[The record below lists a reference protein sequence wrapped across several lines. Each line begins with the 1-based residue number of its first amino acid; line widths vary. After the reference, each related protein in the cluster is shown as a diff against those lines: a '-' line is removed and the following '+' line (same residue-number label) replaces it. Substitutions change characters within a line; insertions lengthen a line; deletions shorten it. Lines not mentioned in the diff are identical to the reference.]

1 VKGRATICV
10 AACCPFQRSVNL
22 VNRDPDQH
30 CPLAQPEKEQG
41 VRPSF
46 FLEFFLLTGFVFH
59 SQRSGEMAT
68 AQQPLADTYINEA
81 SKLNGENYVN
91 WKFKL
96 QTVLELF
103 GGWTIVNG
111 TEQKPTDPALL
122 ADWNKREARAKVT
135 LRMSVQD
142 KIIPHIRNCDTS
154 KKTWDTLKSLYE
166 TTDANRVLFLKTKL
180 MSIKMEANEGVSKF
194 ISRIKDLSDNL
205 AAIGEEVDSTDQVT
219 IALKGLL
226 PDYRVF
232 ISALAAREKPPNFV
246 DLTGILLQ
254 EEERMKN
261 YDQDAKSSDL
271 ALMARG
277 KYMHRGKPW
286 GRPWNGDRGS
296 SWNRDRGKQWNGDRG
311 RSWNEDRGRFH

>member
-1 VKGRATICV
+1 
-10 AACCPFQRSVNL
+10 
-22 VNRDPDQH
+22 
-30 CPLAQPEKEQG
+30 
-41 VRPSF
+41 
-46 FLEFFLLTGFVFH
+46 
-59 SQRSGEMAT
+59 MAT

-111 TEQKPTDPALL
+111 TELKPTDPALL

-154 KKTWDTLKSLYE
+154 KKTWDMLKSLYE

-194 ISRIKDLSDNL
+194 ISRIKVLSDNL
-205 AAIGEEVDSTDQVT
+205 AATGETVASTDQVT

-226 PDYRVF
+226 PDYKVF
-232 ISALAAREKPPNFV
+232 ISALAAR
-246 DLTGILLQ
+246 
-254 EEERMKN
+254 
-261 YDQDAKSSDL
+261 
-271 ALMARG
+271 
-277 KYMHRGKPW
+277 
-286 GRPWNGDRGS
+286 
-296 SWNRDRGKQWNGDRG
+296 
-311 RSWNEDRGRFH
+311 